1 MSRTAFANGQ
11 LRSLIDRVLR
21 LKAEQDDLSADVSE
35 VYKEAGSAG
44 FDKNAMRAVVNRIR
58 KEEKNGPGMLE
69 QADAMTELYL
79 AAYRGA
85 PEDRQ
90 EVAEGNHTSPDAEG
104 TQRPPLPRGGASE
117 QIPRAGALVR
127 VRGEAGED
135 ASPPVSPASD
145 PHDLTLPSFLD
156 RRRRG
161 SVEAAE

>member
-58 KEEKNGPGMLE
+58 KEEKNGPGMVE

-79 AAYRGA
+79 AAYRGV

-90 EVAEGNHTSPDAEG
+90 EVAEGNHTTPDAEA

-145 PHDLTLPSFLD
+145 PYYLTLTSFLD

-161 SVEAAE
+161 SGEAAE